1 MLARIAELAK
11 RGEFRQD
18 FSLTLLL
25 SLPTSRHGNRYGG
38 DLPSQRQV
46 RWAQLRVGLV
56 VIFASITLI
65 VLVFLMTGPSGLFT
79 KKIVVSTFFNNAG
92 GLRVGAPVRLEG
104 VDVGNVNAITVVPSH
119 GLTPVQVRM
128 KLSTRF
134 PGALKKDS
142 VASLSTAGVL
152 GETFVDIDSRGATG
166 PPAQNGDTL
175 TGKASSQ
182 LQDVVQ
188 ASQSTLENVDV
199 LVRRVDRILTQIES
213 GNGSIGKL
221 IYDEKLYERLNTTLT
236 EVQSMVTQIS
246 QGRGSVGKLIASDE
260 LYNKATGAIDNLN
273 KVIDEINSGQG
284 TIGKFIKDPSLY
296 NNANATIA
304 KANALMADI
313 NAGKG
318 ALGKFAQ
325 DPEFARKLDNTMT
338 KLSSIADKV
347 DSDKGTAGLLL
358 TDPKV
363 YNNTDQM
370 LLETRNLVKA
380 IRENPKK
387 YLTIHFKVF

>member
-1 MLARIAELAK
+1 M
-11 RGEFRQD
+11 
-18 FSLTLLL
+18 
-25 SLPTSRHGNRYGG
+25 
-38 DLPSQRQV
+38 PSQRQV

-56 VIFASITLI
+56 VIFASITLA
-65 VLVFLMTGPSGLFT
+65 VLVFLMTGPSGMFT
-79 KKIVVSTFFNNAG
+79 KKIVVKAYFDNAG

-104 VDVGNVNAITVVPSH
+104 VDVGNVTAISVVPSH
-119 GLTPVQVRM
+119 GLTPVEVSM
-128 KLSTRF
+128 KVSAKY
-134 PGALKKDS
+134 PGAIKKDS

-152 GETFVDIDSRGATG
+152 GETFVDVDSRGASG
-166 PPAQNGDTL
+166 PPAQTGDTL
-175 TGKASSQ
+175 PNKSSPQ
-182 LQDVVQ
+182 LQDVVR
-188 ASQSTLENVDV
+188 ASQSTLENVDI

-236 EVQSMVTQIS
+236 EVQGMVTQIS
-246 QGRGSVGKLIASDE
+246 QGRGSVGKLINSDE
-260 LYNKATGAIDNLN
+260 LYNKATAAIDNLN
-273 KVIDEINSGQG
+273 KIIDEVNSGQG
-284 TIGKFIKDPSLY
+284 TVGKFIKDPALY
-296 NNANATIA
+296 DNANATIA

-325 DPEFARKLDNTMT
+325 DPEFAKKLDNTMT

-347 DSDKGTAGLLL
+347 DSDKGTAGLFL

-370 LLETRNLVKA
+370 LVETRNLVKA

-387 YLTIHFKVF
+387 YLTIRFKIF